1 MSQFLFRQLIAR
13 DLSWYRLMRSLLFIY
28 TLVAIF
34 IFVRSDSLIFM
45 PQPVSYQ
52 DTTDIL
58 KLSVNHNEQIS
69 AVYLPNSQAGFTVL
83 YIHGNAEDLGDI
95 RPVLARLHRQGFSVF
110 AYDYR
115 GYGTSNGTPGEAN
128 AYRDAEV
135 AYTYLTKQL
144 NIPADR
150 IIVYGR
156 SLGGGSATEIATRYP
171 VAGLILESTFTS
183 AFRLFM
189 PFPLLP
195 FDKFTNLDKLQKVH
209 CPVLVM
215 HGQADRL
222 IPIQQGRSLYEAASE
237 PKMSLWV
244 ADAGHNDFADVAGD
258 RYRQTLLSFQQLVNT
273 DRQTQ

>member
-58 KLSVNHNEQIS
+58 KLSVTHNEQIS

-195 FDKFTNLDKLQKVH
+195 FDKFTNLDKLKKVH